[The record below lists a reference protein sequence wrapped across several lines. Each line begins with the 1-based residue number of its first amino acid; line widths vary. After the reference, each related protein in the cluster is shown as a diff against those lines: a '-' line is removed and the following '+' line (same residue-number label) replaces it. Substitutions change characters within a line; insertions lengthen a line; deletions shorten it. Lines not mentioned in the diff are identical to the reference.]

1 MVKDVTTES
10 FKVGLNEWR
19 YLDGYHVNE
28 RISYMVVE
36 EGSHTLYDGTKIK
49 A

>member
-1 MVKDVTTES
+1 MVKDVTKES

-19 YLDGYHVNE
+19 YLDGGHADE

-36 EGSHTLYDGTKIK
+36 KGSHKLYDGTRIK